1 MKLFSKV
8 LFISLLLMG
17 TLQVQSIAQ
26 SKQRSKDAR
35 PVRLGVKGGVNFSTL
50 YANDADNTKVLTG
63 FHLGVFGKLPI
74 AGMVSIQPELY
85 YTTKGAEVT
94 YDNLFSPGEVRYSF
108 NYLELP
114 LLLMVN
120 VTPNFNI
127 HAGPF
132 ASFLING
139 KVKHLSNVS
148 LFDFEDNLD
157 TSDYNRLDTGIA
169 LGLGIDVASIS
180 LGMRYNLGLN
190 TIGKEKSFLGNS
202 YTFPDAKNGV
212 FNFYV
217 SISLN

>member
-1 MKLFSKV
+1 MKTITKILA
-8 LFISLLLMG
+8 ITLLVIGLAPFQG
-17 TLQVQSIAQ
+17 NSQITQKTREVHL
-26 SKQRSKDAR
+26 
-35 PVRLGVKGGVNFSTL
+35 VRLGVKGGVNFSTL
-50 YANDADNTKVLTG
+50 YAHDADNTKVLTG

-180 LGMRYNLGLN
+180 LGIRYNLGLN
-190 TIGKEKSFLGNS
+190 TIGKEKSFLGTS